1 MIADS
6 ELTYL
11 NPKLMWKAHLS
22 TRQARISD
30 KSNFAL
36 TFSQQI
42 KYIEQANEKALLLKI
57 IGLLINKIIMYLRG
71 STVSKCALNP
81 VLYQEARLEWNF
93 IRMYLP
99 LEYTADSL
107 LNKLYPW

>member
-1 MIADS
+1 MISGTNIRNLTYPYSKPFPFHFPMIANS

-42 KYIEQANEKALLLKI
+42 KYIEQANEKALRLK
-57 IGLLINKIIMYLRG
+57 NHW
-71 STVSKCALNP
+71 P
-81 VLYQEARLEWNF
+81 V
-93 IRMYLP
+93 
-99 LEYTADSL
+99 D
-107 LNKLYPW
+107 K

>member
-1 MIADS
+1 MISGTNIGNLTYPYSNPFPFHFPMIANS

-30 KSNFAL
+30 KSNFSL

-42 KYIEQANEKALLLKI
+42 KYIEQANEK
-57 IGLLINKIIMYLRG
+57 
-71 STVSKCALNP
+71 SFTS
-81 VLYQEARLEWNF
+81 
-93 IRMYLP
+93 
-99 LEYTADSL
+99 
-107 LNKLYPW
+107 